1 LLGVLAGSLGWSDG
15 ELLLAVSAL
24 IAFTSGI
31 IIWVDDAGAA
41 TLWVDDAGADNV
53 SVDDAGADTVWVDD
67 AGADN
72 GWAPLAGPGR
82 STRCDRP
89 ASTPA
94 TSVLCSGVALAVA
107 PQRRYRVIICSGPGM
122 AVQKTTANTVWV
134 VSACAVRV
142 RVRVGVGAYAVVVD
156 LSVGVL
162 VCVEGQG

>member
-122 AVQKTTANTVWV
+122 VVQKMTVNTVWV
-134 VSACAVRV
+134 VSAC
-142 RVRVGVGAYAVVVD
+142 GAGTGAGAGAVVVD
-156 LSVGVL
+156 LGVGVGVL
-162 VCVEGQG
+162 ICVEGQG